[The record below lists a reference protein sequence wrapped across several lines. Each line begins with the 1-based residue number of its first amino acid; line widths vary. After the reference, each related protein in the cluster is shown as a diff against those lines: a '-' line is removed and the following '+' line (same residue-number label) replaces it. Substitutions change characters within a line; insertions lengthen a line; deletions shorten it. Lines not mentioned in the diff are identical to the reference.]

1 MREKNGISRR
11 ETRRK
16 ISRELYPEI
25 VPAGLPRPAWLM
37 ETPLELKLQRH
48 QPVYSSPLKL
58 IAGPERIEAGWW
70 DDALIARDYF
80 IAENALGQLLWIYRE
95 YDPIRKDKESEKRE

>member
-1 MREKNGISRR
+1 
-11 ETRRK
+11 
-16 ISRELYPEI
+16 
-25 VPAGLPRPAWLM
+25 M

-48 QPVYSSPLKL
+48 QPVYGSPLKL
-58 IAGPERIEAGWW
+58 LAGPERIESGWW

-95 YDPIRKDKESEKRE
+95 YDPIRKDKESEDKESKDKKGRDKEDKKDKGASWYLQGLFG